1 MAEAQL
7 RELQI
12 PNCKHLFDKPTAKQS
27 LAGQQPEFLLG
38 NPLIGLEQWKSNMQ
52 STTQSTEFT
61 L

>member
-38 NPLIGLEQWKSNMQ
+38 NPLIGLEQ
-52 STTQSTEFT
+52 
-61 L
+61 